1 MAGHSL
7 PPGRPDLTRAPQAQ
21 EDRLIPRSRRTR
33 IGALAAVFALVLA
46 TAAYA
51 AFGPPETVQPGHR
64 LNEYDIDGRVL
75 VADAAG
81 RAMVL
86 SIDNPGQHMVVLD
99 RCGSGW
105 TPTPISPKS
114 DDLYPIGLAVTP
126 GGTAMAV
133 WRAHVGGTDNVYS
146 SVRPPGGVWGTP
158 ELIVADNTF
167 TQFGLSD
174 AGDAIAVYASA
185 TGAWSKARPAGG
197 TWGPAEKV
205 WDGNK
210 AVYLAVS
217 RAGDAVIGTYENTFM
232 QAYYRPAG
240 GTWGGVE
247 NVKNANVI
255 LTGVAVPPMDVEF
268 TGTGTAVMLFRVNP
282 GGFHTVWGATR
293 GGGWTSKE
301 LDTDNVMMG
310 RPKLVRH
317 PSGVIAMWTHAQ
329 NITNVDIGVARYSG
343 TWETKKVYADD
354 SYFVDFD
361 AAANNAGEILF
372 AAQLDHGTGANLE
385 DIYGATVP
393 SISAPWPDLT
403 LLSPASNGTTLL
415 QREPHVVAGGTDFFL
430 GWSIHGGPDSSQ
442 AIATNAVP
450 ACADAPPTPT
460 PVATASATPSP
471 TPAPQPIPQPKP
483 TASSAP
489 ALGDFVQVPKRKGC
503 ASSIRLKLKGPRDFP
518 VKTIVVKL
526 NGKRKATLTGKK
538 LTKPLTLGHLPK
550 RAFTVS
556 FEITLRNGKVV
567 KGKQR
572 FPACR

>member
-1 MAGHSL
+1 
-7 PPGRPDLTRAPQAQ
+7 LTHERKAE
-21 EDRLIPRSRRTR
+21 EDRLIPPSRRTR
-33 IGALAAVFALVLA
+33 IVALAAALTLVLA

-51 AFGPPETVQPGHR
+51 AFGAPETVAPGQR

-86 SIDNPGQHMVVLD
+86 SVDTAGQHVVVID

-114 DDLYPIGLAVTP
+114 TDILPIGLAVTP

-133 WRAHVGGTDNVYS
+133 WQAHVGGTDNAYS
-146 SVRPPGGVWGTP
+146 SVRTPGGAWGTP
-158 ELIVADNTF
+158 ELIVANNTN

-174 AGDAIAVYASA
+174 AGDAIAVYADA
-185 TGAWSKARPAGG
+185 NGAWSRARPAGG
-197 TWGPAEKV
+197 AWGTAEKV

-217 RAGDAVIGTYENTFM
+217 RTGDAVIGTYQNTFM

-240 GTWGGVE
+240 GPWGGVE

-282 GGFHTVWGATR
+282 GGFHTVWGAIR
-293 GGGWTSKE
+293 GGGWATTE

-317 PSGVIAMWTHAQ
+317 PNGVIAMWTHAPT
-329 NITNVDIGVARYSG
+329 ISNVDIGVARYSG
-343 TWETKKVYADD
+343 AWESKKVYDNPT
-354 SYFVDFD
+354 YFVDFD
-361 AAANNAGEILF
+361 AAANSAGEILF
-372 AAQLDHGTGANLE
+372 AAQLDHGPGETLE
-385 DIYGATVP
+385 DIYGATLP
-393 SISAPWPDLT
+393 SITAPWPDLT

-415 QREPHVVAGGTDFFL
+415 QREPHAAAGGTDFFL
-430 GWSIHGGPDSSQ
+430 GWSIHGGPSSSK
-442 AIATNAVP
+442 AIATDAVP
-450 ACADAPPTPT
+450 GCATAPPSPT
-460 PVATASATPSP
+460 PIATATATATA
-471 TPAPQPIPQPKP
+471 TPAPQPLPLPKP
-483 TASSAP
+483 TTSSQPPP
-489 ALGDFVQVPKRKGC
+489 AIGGFVQIPKRKGC
-503 ASSIRLKLKGPRDFP
+503 ASSIKLKLKGPRDFP
-518 VKTIVVKL
+518 VKKIVVKL
-526 NGKRKATLTGKK
+526 DGKRRATLSGKK
-538 LTKPLTLGHLPK
+538 LAKPLTLGRLPK

-556 FEITLRNGKVV
+556 FEISLKSGKVV